1 MNVWVEAF
9 GAAQGG
15 MLGLIVT
22 MPIET
27 VQKTQVFRVDVFLH
41 ACKSCVAACEA
52 IRRSFA
58 RPCCTLMRHAL
69 RCMQCMQKYALHQVA
84 LKAKGEAGQGAREI
98 LERLMKNG
106 IAAIFSC

>member
-1 MNVWVEAF
+1 MAAQPKTIPAKPAFHKQGGKKERKKKLAMNVWVEAF

-41 ACKSCVAACEA
+41 ACKRCEA

-58 RPCCTLMRHAL
+58 RPCCTLMRQCFAMHA
-69 RCMQCMQKYALHQVA
+69 MYANICTA
-84 LKAKGEAGQGAREI
+84 SGGA
-98 LERLMKNG
+98 
-106 IAAIFSC
+106 

>member
-1 MNVWVEAF
+1 MNVAVEAV

-15 MLGLIVT
+15 ILGLIVT

-106 IAAIFSC
+106 IAAVFYA